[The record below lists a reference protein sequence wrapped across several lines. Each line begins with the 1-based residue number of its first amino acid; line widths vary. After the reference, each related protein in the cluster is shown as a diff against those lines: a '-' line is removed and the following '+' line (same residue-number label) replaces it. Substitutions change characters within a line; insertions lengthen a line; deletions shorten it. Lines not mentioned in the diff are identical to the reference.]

1 MSIHTELI
9 SGGGHSPKFS
19 FREPAAKASMLV
31 LHLYHHIAGIS
42 YLSPMNSR
50 AMPHVMM
57 NGQRKHLRM
66 S

>member
-1 MSIHTELI
+1 
-9 SGGGHSPKFS
+9 
-19 FREPAAKASMLV
+19 MLV

-57 NGQRKHLRM
+57 NAQRKHLRM